1 MVKTMVFMENDI
13 ILRTFADWLRGVID
27 PAGQVGHSDGQALP
41 PSLGLQGGATSTT
54 LAHAAESGPFSVPH
68 ECLRWATNLSCRNG
82 SNKAERYMQKAPAE
96 TKAMKC
102 NQRQR
107 ERSHTIILPHAPLNQ
122 CCFSQTGDL
131 LASKYS
137 TASLPRIQVQWNNQ
151 LWFRGEGF
159 LYGAGYFLCCRE
171 KHAKRMDQWQRLL

>member
-1 MVKTMVFMENDI
+1 MARAWQIPYAQMSGIYKEGPQV
-13 ILRTFADWLRGVID
+13 RHWLML
-27 PAGQVGHSDGQALP
+27 PNQALFLP
-41 PSLGLQGGATSTT
+41 
-54 LAHAAESGPFSVPH
+54 
-68 ECLRWATNLSCRNG
+68 LSCRNG

-122 CCFSQTGDL
+122 CCFSQSGDL

-159 LYGAGYFLCCRE
+159 FNGAGYFLCCRE

>member
-1 MVKTMVFMENDI
+1 
-13 ILRTFADWLRGVID
+13 
-27 PAGQVGHSDGQALP
+27 
-41 PSLGLQGGATSTT
+41 
-54 LAHAAESGPFSVPH
+54 
-68 ECLRWATNLSCRNG
+68 
-82 SNKAERYMQKAPAE
+82 MQEAPAE

-137 TASLPRIQVQWNNQ
+137 TASLPRIQVQ
-151 LWFRGEGF
+151 
-159 LYGAGYFLCCRE
+159 
-171 KHAKRMDQWQRLL
+171 

>member
-1 MVKTMVFMENDI
+1 MTANESEIGGTPGCNYSDVETETHTHKEGPQVRHWFRGAWPRIMV
-13 ILRTFADWLRGVID
+13 WL
-27 PAGQVGHSDGQALP
+27 L
-41 PSLGLQGGATSTT
+41 
-54 LAHAAESGPFSVPH
+54 SVPH
-68 ECLRWATNLSCRNG
+68 WVHFIAFVSNLSLQKWIATRR
-82 SNKAERYMQKAPAE
+82 SWYPLQKAPV
-96 TKAMKC
+96 C
-102 NQRQR
+102 GPRQWNAIR
-107 ERSHTIILPHAPLNQ
+107 GRQERSHTIILPHAPLNQ

>member
-1 MVKTMVFMENDI
+1 MTANESEIGGTPGCNY
-13 ILRTFADWLRGVID
+13 
-27 PAGQVGHSDGQALP
+27 SDVETETHTHT
-41 PSLGLQGGATSTT
+41 QGGATSTT

-107 ERSHTIILPHAPLNQ
+107 ERTHTIILPHAPLNQ

-137 TASLPRIQVQWNNQ
+137 TASLPWIQVQ
-151 LWFRGEGF
+151 
-159 LYGAGYFLCCRE
+159 
-171 KHAKRMDQWQRLL
+171 

>member
-1 MVKTMVFMENDI
+1 MANLHICRLKPNKFSFFSVSNCI
-13 ILRTFADWLRGVID
+13 NAILKQFATICGSAFFYI
-27 PAGQVGHSDGQALP
+27 
-41 PSLGLQGGATSTT
+41 QGGATSTT

-68 ECLRWATNLSCRNG
+68 ECLPWATNLSCRNG

-122 CCFSQTGDL
+122 CCFSQSGDL
-131 LASKYS
+131 LASK
-137 TASLPRIQVQWNNQ
+137 
-151 LWFRGEGF
+151 
-159 LYGAGYFLCCRE
+159 
-171 KHAKRMDQWQRLL
+171 

>member
-1 MVKTMVFMENDI
+1 MNSSDCKWIWN
-13 ILRTFADWLRGVID
+13 RWHHWLQLQWCRD
-27 PAGQVGHSDGQALP
+27 RHTHT
-41 PSLGLQGGATSTT
+41 QGGATSTT

-171 KHAKRMDQWQRLL
+171 KHAERMDQWHRLL

>member
-1 MVKTMVFMENDI
+1 MTANESEIGGTPGCNY
-13 ILRTFADWLRGVID
+13 
-27 PAGQVGHSDGQALP
+27 SDVETETHT
-41 PSLGLQGGATSTT
+41 QGGATSTT

-68 ECLRWATNLSCRNG
+68 ECLRRATNLSCRNS

-107 ERSHTIILPHAPLNQ
+107 ERSHSIILPHAPLNQ

-159 LYGAGYFLCCRE
+159 YMGLGTFYVVGRNMQNGWTSDSGSFNI
-171 KHAKRMDQWQRLL
+171 

>member
-1 MVKTMVFMENDI
+1 MSNGFSQSKPYAKHHGFWAAGLSAVSPRLGTAV
-13 ILRTFADWLRGVID
+13 GVS
-27 PAGQVGHSDGQALP
+27 AVLCSEAVH
-41 PSLGLQGGATSTT
+41 GGATSTT

-68 ECLRWATNLSCRNG
+68 ECLRRATNLSCRNS

-137 TASLPRIQVQWNNQ
+137 TASLPRIQVQ
-151 LWFRGEGF
+151 
-159 LYGAGYFLCCRE
+159 
-171 KHAKRMDQWQRLL
+171 

>member
-1 MVKTMVFMENDI
+1 MLQI
-13 ILRTFADWLRGVID
+13 
-27 PAGQVGHSDGQALP
+27 AGKYEDLGPGGYPPIPLGGGTGNTGHGTIYIRIYIYMYI
-41 PSLGLQGGATSTT
+41 QGGATSTT

-68 ECLRWATNLSCRNG
+68 ECLRRATNLSCRNS

-122 CCFSQTGDL
+122 CCFSQNGDL

>member
-1 MVKTMVFMENDI
+1 MTANESEIGGTPGCNY
-13 ILRTFADWLRGVID
+13 
-27 PAGQVGHSDGQALP
+27 SDVATDTHT
-41 PSLGLQGGATSTT
+41 QGGATSTT

-68 ECLRWATNLSCRNG
+68 ECLPWATNLSCRNG

-122 CCFSQTGDL
+122 CCFSQSGDL
-131 LASKYS
+131 LASK
-137 TASLPRIQVQWNNQ
+137 
-151 LWFRGEGF
+151 
-159 LYGAGYFLCCRE
+159 
-171 KHAKRMDQWQRLL
+171 

>member
-1 MVKTMVFMENDI
+1 MTANESEIGGTPGCNY
-13 ILRTFADWLRGVID
+13 
-27 PAGQVGHSDGQALP
+27 SDVETETHT
-41 PSLGLQGGATSTT
+41 QGGATSTT

-68 ECLRWATNLSCRNG
+68 ECLRRATNLSCRNS

-122 CCFSQTGDL
+122 CCFSQSGDL
-131 LASKYS
+131 LASK
-137 TASLPRIQVQWNNQ
+137 
-151 LWFRGEGF
+151 
-159 LYGAGYFLCCRE
+159 
-171 KHAKRMDQWQRLL
+171 